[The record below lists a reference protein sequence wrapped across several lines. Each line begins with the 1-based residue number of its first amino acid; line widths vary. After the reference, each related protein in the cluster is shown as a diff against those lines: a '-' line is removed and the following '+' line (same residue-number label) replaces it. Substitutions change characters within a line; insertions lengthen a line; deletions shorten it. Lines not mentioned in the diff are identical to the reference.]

1 MLTVLRLAPERDLV
15 RVVADQNGSPTYE
28 PDLASAILAANRRL
42 TVTPGDTRL
51 YGIFQVA
58 KAGATIWAGFA
69 EWIFRRF
76 AASVGPSAHVE
87 PVTTVDS
94 RRRPIHN
101 S

>member
-69 EWIFRRF
+69 E
-76 AASVGPSAHVE
+76 
-87 PVTTVDS
+87 
-94 RRRPIHN
+94 
-101 S
+101 